1 MLAPAEIMG
10 GEFDRRFRGYDTRRV
25 DDLLGALFAD
35 YEEAWVA
42 RSDLQGR
49 AQGLES
55 RLAECAALDRRLR
68 DTFVSAQVDVERLR
82 REASAEAEAVLE
94 TARAEVREEHA
105 ATEREMARVTGEIER
120 MRDLDAELRSTLRG
134 LIETALE
141 RLAEKSGEGP
151 SDDTAQLET
160 PAPERVADP
169 PPVEPP
175 DLGSTAFAP
184 DDTQTI
190 PTLDAELEP
199 EALWE
204 PSMAHRPDRRPLV
217 YSLAIL
223 LVGALVA
230 IGIWQLSGRDGSS
243 KGAPA
248 TQVRS
253 GGAGE
258 AVASPASAALVEAA
272 VRKPVSGVDRAGA
285 ASPAASPEVRLV
297 LRAATGECWLLV
309 RLGSAKGKILYEG
322 FLEKG
327 TSREFAGERLWVR
340 FGAAHRLSATL
351 NGRPVKDL
359 PLGTADVLVTAKR
372 LRTVS
377 LD

>member
-1 MLAPAEIMG
+1 MLTPAEIMG
-10 GEFDRRFRGYDTRRV
+10 GEFDRRFRGYDTQRV
-25 DDLLGALFAD
+25 DDLLGALFAE

-42 RSDLQGR
+42 RSDLQER

-55 RLAECAALDRRLR
+55 GLAECAELDRRLCE
-68 DTFVSAQVDVERLR
+68 TFVSAQADVERLR
-82 REASAEAEAVLE
+82 REASAEAEAVLD
-94 TARAEVREEHA
+94 TVRAEVREEHA

-120 MRDLDAELRSTLRG
+120 MRDLDAELRARLRG

-160 PAPERVADP
+160 PAPEPVAGS

-190 PTLDAELEP
+190 PALAAELEP

-204 PSMAHRPDRRPLV
+204 PSAAHRPDRRPLV

-230 IGIWQLSGRDGSS
+230 IGIWQLSGRDGSL

-272 VRKPVSGVDRAGA
+272 VREPVSGVDRAGA
-285 ASPAASPEVRLV
+285 APPEVRLV
-297 LRAATGECWLLV
+297 LRAATGESWLLV
-309 RLGSAKGKILYEG
+309 RLGSAKGRILYEG
-322 FLEKG
+322 FLENG
-327 TSREFAGERLWVR
+327 SSREFAGARLWVR

-351 NGRPVKDL
+351 NGRPVKNL
-359 PLGTADVLVTAKR
+359 PVGTADVLVTAKR

-377 LD
+377 LG

>member
-1 MLAPAEIMG
+1 MLTPAEIMG
-10 GEFDRRFRGYDTRRV
+10 GEFDRRFRGYDTQRV
-25 DDLLGALFAD
+25 DDLLGALFAE

-42 RSDLQGR
+42 RSDLQER

-55 RLAECAALDRRLR
+55 GLAECAELDRRLCE
-68 DTFVSAQVDVERLR
+68 TFVSAQVDVERLR

-94 TARAEVREEHA
+94 AARAEVREEHA
-105 ATEREMARVTGEIER
+105 AAEREVARVAGEIER
-120 MRDLDAELRSTLRG
+120 MRDLDAELRSRLRG

-160 PAPERVADP
+160 PAPERVAGP

-204 PSMAHRPDRRPLV
+204 PSLAHRPDRKPLV

-230 IGIWQLSGRDGSS
+230 IGIWQFSGRDGSS

-248 TQVRS
+248 TQVRA
-253 GGAGE
+253 GAGE

-285 ASPAASPEVRLV
+285 ASPEVRLV
-297 LRAATGECWLLV
+297 LRAATGESWLLV

-327 TSREFAGERLWVR
+327 TSREFAGARLWVR

-359 PLGTADVLVTAKR
+359 PAGTADVLVTAKR

-377 LD
+377 LG